1 MRYKHRNNLTD
12 GQLDLGFTKVR
23 IEEDGTFK
31 VPKNTP
37 QAVLDRL
44 KAVGHRPIGANTSSD
59 EQKQANKGISDDKGT
74 EYIPMEKLEDLS
86 RAEVYRAGMDLGLD
100 LNWTGSDAHSKDQM
114 IEIIRSAILKS

>member
-31 VPKNTP
+31 VPNNTP

-44 KAVGHRPIGANTSSD
+44 KAVGHKPIDADTPE
-59 EQKQANKGISDDKGT
+59 EQKQANKGTSDDKGT
-74 EYIPMEKLEDLS
+74 EYIPMENLEDLS
-86 RAEVYRAGMDLGLD
+86 RAEVYRAGMDVGVD
-100 LNWTGSDAHSKDQM
+100 LNWTGADAHSKDEM